1 MKVAWFAEDLNN
13 DKKVCN
19 YVSQVLNVNLESLS
33 SDVFER
39 RTSTGSG
46 LVTLLSRDFE
56 HIFFNP
62 LSLNSVQNQSSP
74 YNYPYTVKR

>member
-13 DKKVCN
+13 DKKVCS
-19 YVSQVLNVNLESLS
+19 YVPPRMKYVNLESLS

-39 RTSTGSG
+39 RTSTVRG

-56 HIFFNP
+56 HIF
-62 LSLNSVQNQSSP
+62 
-74 YNYPYTVKR
+74 

>member
-19 YVSQVLNVNLESLS
+19 YVPPSIKYVNLESLS

-39 RTSTGSG
+39 RTLTGSG

-56 HIFFNP
+56 HIFITNRFYK
-62 LSLNSVQNQSSP
+62 S
-74 YNYPYTVKR
+74 K